1 MKPELLEGGIAV
13 DDRGQLLFANSFRLS
28 DYKRFY
34 FIKNHAPSFIRAW
47 HGHKK
52 EAKAIFVT
60 EGAAI
65 VGAVE
70 IDDWENPSPSLQAH
84 RVVLSAKK
92 PSLFLIPPG
101 YANGIMTLTPE
112 TVVCVFSSSTLEDSA
127 GDDFRFPARQW
138 DIWTV
143 EER

>member
-1 MKPELLEGGIAV
+1 MKPELVEGGIAV
-13 DDRGQLLFANSFRLS
+13 DDRGQLLFANSFRLA

-34 FIKNHAPSFIRAW
+34 FIKNHSPSFIRAW

-52 EAKAIFVT
+52 EAKAIFVA

-70 IDDWENPSPSLQAH
+70 IDDWETPSASLEAH

-127 GDDFRFPARQW
+127 GDDFRFPARRW